1 MAAVEKWAALA
12 PSQLPYTT
20 VADLDP
26 AQIKSR
32 QQGRELQEL
41 QPQLQV
47 NTEPS
52 PSPQQSIFP
61 GACGDIVYRYFSV
74 MHGFEI
80 LDWLHAHC
88 TRVSGALLE
97 EGEPPEDM
105 AALLIGGA
113 E

>member
-32 QQGRELQEL
+32 QQQGQELQEL
-41 QPQLQV
+41 QPQLQ
-47 NTEPS
+47 TEPS

-61 GACGDIVYRYFSV
+61 GACGDIVSR
-74 MHGFEI
+74 
-80 LDWLHAHC
+80 
-88 TRVSGALLE
+88 
-97 EGEPPEDM
+97 
-105 AALLIGGA
+105 
-113 E
+113 

>member
-32 QQGRELQEL
+32 QQAGQELQEL
-41 QPQLQV
+41 QPQLQS
-47 NTEPS
+47 EPS

-61 GACGDIVYRYFSV
+61 GARGDMVY
-74 MHGFEI
+74 I
-80 LDWLHAHC
+80 
-88 TRVSGALLE
+88 
-97 EGEPPEDM
+97 
-105 AALLIGGA
+105 
-113 E
+113 